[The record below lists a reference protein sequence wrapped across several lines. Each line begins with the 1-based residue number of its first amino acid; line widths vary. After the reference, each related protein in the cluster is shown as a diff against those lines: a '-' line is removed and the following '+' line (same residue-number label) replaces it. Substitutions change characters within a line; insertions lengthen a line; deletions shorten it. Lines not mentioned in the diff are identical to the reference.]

1 MGQCY
6 NSTIVDSGIEGTWEV
21 IRDFH
26 ELGWATGVVTKLE
39 KVGDVDGDTPGARRI
54 LNDAFHETLRS
65 IDDEAYTFSYS
76 IDNGPGPVAADAVSN
91 YLGTV
96 SLHAVT
102 DSGQTFVVWTSSYES
117 DQNDA
122 VAELC
127 NPIYQALLS
136 VLKLSLSA

>member
-6 NSTIVDSGIEGTWEV
+6 NSTVVDTGIEETWATV
-21 IRDFH
+21 RDFH
-26 ELGWATGVVTKLE
+26 ELDWAAPVVTRLE
-39 KVGDVDGDTPGARRI
+39 KVGDVDGGTAGARRV
-54 LNDAFHETLRS
+54 LNEAFHETLRS
-65 IDDEAYTFSYS
+65 VDNDTYTFSYS

-96 SLHAVT
+96 SLHPVT

-136 VLKLSLSA
+136 ALKSSLSA

>member
-6 NSTIVDSGIEGTWEV
+6 NSTVVDSAIEETWAV
-21 IRDFH
+21 IRNFY
-26 ELGWATGVVTKLE
+26 ELGWATGVVTKME

-65 IDDEAYTFSYS
+65 IDDETYAFSYS
-76 IDNGPGPVAADAVSN
+76 IDNGPGPVATDVVSN

-136 VLKLSLSA
+136 ALKSSVAA

>member
-6 NSTIVDSGIEGTWEV
+6 NSTVVDSAIEETWAV
-21 IRDFH
+21 IRNFY
-26 ELGWATGVVTKLE
+26 ELGWATGVVTKME

-65 IDDEAYTFSYS
+65 IDDETYAFSYS
-76 IDNGPGPVAADAVSN
+76 IDNGPGPVATDVVSN

-117 DQNDA
+117 DQND
-122 VAELC
+122 
-127 NPIYQALLS
+127 NPGQTRP
-136 VLKLSLSA
+136 